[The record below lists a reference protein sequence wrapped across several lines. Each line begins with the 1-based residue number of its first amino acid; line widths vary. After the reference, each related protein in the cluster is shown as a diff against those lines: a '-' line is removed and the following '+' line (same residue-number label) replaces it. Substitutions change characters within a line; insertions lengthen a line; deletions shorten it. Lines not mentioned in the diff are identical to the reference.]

1 MVSSVEVNSLKALET
16 ELYKRVDKAL
26 ENEVGKYVKDVM
38 QAVIKHDVYD
48 AYTPKMYHRRGKYG
62 GLADQENMNTIAED
76 GVLTVTNTTM
86 AYPYLD
92 MEQNTLSQ
100 NAGQLLA
107 PIIESGNG
115 YDYSKWAYYGYGIP
129 RPFMQ
134 NTEIKLSN
142 SKWAIEAMLAEGLIR
157 QGIEVE

>member
-1 MVSSVEVNSLKALET
+1 MVSSVEVNSLKALEA

-26 ENEVGKYVKDVM
+26 ENEVGEYVKDVM
-38 QAVIKHDVYD
+38 QTVIKRDVYD
-48 AYTPKMYHRRGKYG
+48 VYTPKMYHRRGEYG

-115 YDYSKWAYYGYGIP
+115 YDYSKWAYYGYGSP

-134 NTEIKLSN
+134 NTEIELLNRKLLV
-142 SKWAIEAMLAEGLIR
+142 EAMLGEGLIR

>member
-1 MVSSVEVNSLKALET
+1 MEVNSLKALEA

-26 ENEVGKYVKDVM
+26 ENEVGEYVKDVM
-38 QAVIKHDVYD
+38 QTVIKRDVYD
-48 AYTPKMYHRRGKYG
+48 VYTPEMYHRRGEYG
-62 GLADQENMNTIAED
+62 GLADQENMNAIAEN

-86 AYPYLD
+86 AYPYVG

-115 YDYSKWAYYGYGIP
+115 YDYSKWAHYGYGNP
-129 RPFMQ
+129 RPFMH
-134 NTEIKLSN
+134 NTEIELSN

>member
-1 MVSSVEVNSLKALET
+1 MEVNSLKALEA

-26 ENEVGKYVKDVM
+26 ENEVGEYVKDVM
-38 QAVIKHDVYD
+38 QTVIKRDVYD
-48 AYTPKMYHRRGKYG
+48 VYTPEMYHRRGEYG
-62 GLADQENMNTIAED
+62 GLADQENMNAIAEN

-86 AYPYLD
+86 AYPYVD

-115 YDYSKWAYYGYGIP
+115 YDYSKWAYYGYGSP
-129 RPFMQ
+129 RPFMH
-134 NTEIKLSN
+134 NTEIELSN
-142 SKWAIEAMLAEGLIR
+142 RKLLVETVLGEGLIR

>member
-1 MVSSVEVNSLKALET
+1 MEVNSLKALEA
-16 ELYKRVDKAL
+16 ELYSRIDKAL

-48 AYTPKMYHRRGKYG
+48 AYTPKMYHRRGG
-62 GLADQENMNTIAED
+62 HDGLADKENIKAVAED

-107 PIIESGNG
+107 PIIESGDG
-115 YDYSKWAYYGYGIP
+115 YDYTKWAYYGRP
-129 RPFMQ
+129 RPFMH
-134 NTEIKLSN
+134 NTEIELSN

>member
-1 MVSSVEVNSLKALET
+1 MVSSVEVNSLKALEA

-26 ENEVGKYVKDVM
+26 ENEVGEYVKDVM
-38 QAVIKHDVYD
+38 QTVIKRDVYD
-48 AYTPKMYHRRGKYG
+48 VYTPKMYHRRGEYG
-62 GLADQENMNTIAED
+62 GLADKENMNTIAED

-92 MEQNTLSQ
+92 MEQNTFSQ

-107 PIIESGNG
+107 PIIESGDG
-115 YDYSKWAYYGYGIP
+115 YDCTKWAYYGRP
-129 RPFMQ
+129 RPFMH
-134 NTEIKLSN
+134 NTEIELSN

>member
-1 MVSSVEVNSLKALET
+1 MVSSVEVNSLKALEA
-16 ELYKRVDKAL
+16 ELYSRIDKAL

-48 AYTPKMYHRRGKYG
+48 AYTPKMYHRRGG
-62 GLADQENMNTIAED
+62 HDGLADKENIKAVAED

-107 PIIESGNG
+107 PIIESGDG
-115 YDYSKWAYYGYGIP
+115 YDYTKWAYYGRP
-129 RPFMQ
+129 RPFMH
-134 NTEIKLSN
+134 NTEIELSN

-157 QGIEVE
+157 QGIEV

>member
-1 MVSSVEVNSLKALET
+1 MVSSVEVNSLKELEA

-26 ENEVGKYVKDVM
+26 ENEVGEYVKDVM
-38 QAVIKHDVYD
+38 QTVIKRDVYD
-48 AYTPKMYHRRGKYG
+48 VYTPERYHRRGEYG
-62 GLADQENMNTIAED
+62 GLADKENMNAIAED
-76 GVLTVTNTTM
+76 SVLTVTNTTM

-115 YDYSKWAYYGYGIP
+115 YDYTKWAYYGYGSP
-129 RPFMQ
+129 RPFIH
-134 NTEIKLSN
+134 NTEIELSN

-157 QGIEVE
+157 QGIEVG

>member
-1 MVSSVEVNSLKALET
+1 MEVNSLKELEA

-26 ENEVGKYVKDVM
+26 ENGVGEYVKDVM
-38 QAVIKHDVYD
+38 QTVIKRDVYD
-48 AYTPKMYHRRGKYG
+48 VYTPEMYHRRGEYG
-62 GLADQENMNTIAED
+62 GLADQENMNAIAED

-115 YDYSKWAYYGYGIP
+115 YDYTKWAYYGYGNP
-129 RPFMQ
+129 RPFMH
-134 NTEIKLSN
+134 NTEIELSN

>member
-1 MVSSVEVNSLKALET
+1 MEVNSLKALEA

-26 ENEVGKYVKDVM
+26 ENEVGEYVKDVM
-38 QAVIKHDVYD
+38 QTVIKRDVYD
-48 AYTPKMYHRRGKYG
+48 VYTPKMYHRRGEYG

-115 YDYSKWAYYGYGIP
+115 YDYSKWAYYGYGSP

-134 NTEIKLSN
+134 NTEIELLNRKLLV
-142 SKWAIEAMLAEGLIR
+142 EAMLGEGLIR

>member
-1 MVSSVEVNSLKALET
+1 MEVNSLKALEA

-26 ENEVGKYVKDVM
+26 ENEVGEYVKDVM
-38 QAVIKHDVYD
+38 QTVIKRDVYD
-48 AYTPKMYHRRGKYG
+48 VYTPKMYHRRGEYG
-62 GLADQENMNTIAED
+62 GLADQENINTIAED

-115 YDYSKWAYYGYGIP
+115 YDYSKWAYYGYGSP

-134 NTEIKLSN
+134 NTEIELLNRKLLV
-142 SKWAIEAMLAEGLIR
+142 EAMLGEGLIR

>member
-1 MVSSVEVNSLKALET
+1 MVSFVEVNSLKALEA
-16 ELYKRVDKAL
+16 ELYKRVNKAL
-26 ENEVGKYVKDVM
+26 ENEVGEYVKDVM
-38 QAVIKHDVYD
+38 QTVIKRDVYD
-48 AYTPKMYHRRGKYG
+48 VYTPEMYHRRGEYG
-62 GLADQENMNTIAED
+62 GLADQENINAIAED

-86 AYPYLD
+86 AYPYVD

-107 PIIESGNG
+107 PIIESGDG
-115 YDYSKWAYYGYGIP
+115 YDYTKWAYYGYGNS
-129 RPFMQ
+129 RPFMH
-134 NTEIKLSN
+134 NTEIELSN

>member
-1 MVSSVEVNSLKALET
+1 MVSFVEVNSLKALEA

-26 ENEVGKYVKDVM
+26 ENEVGEYVKDVM
-38 QAVIKHDVYD
+38 QTVIKRDVYD
-48 AYTPKMYHRRGKYG
+48 VYTPEMYHRRGEYG
-62 GLADQENMNTIAED
+62 GLADQENMNAIAED

-86 AYPYLD
+86 AYPYVD

-115 YDYSKWAYYGYGIP
+115 YDYSKWAYYGYGNP
-129 RPFMQ
+129 RPFMN
-134 NTEIKLSN
+134 NTEIELSN